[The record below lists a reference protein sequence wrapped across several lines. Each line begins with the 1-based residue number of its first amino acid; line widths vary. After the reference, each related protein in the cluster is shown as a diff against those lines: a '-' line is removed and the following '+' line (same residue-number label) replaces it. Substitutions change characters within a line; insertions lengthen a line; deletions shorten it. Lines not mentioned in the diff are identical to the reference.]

1 MGAPTHT
8 TRSLSSSLGAIFKAR
23 GAITKYGVHLV
34 VANELHSRY
43 KEVRLVAAAV
53 PGEEIEET
61 AETEETEEETEEWAF
76 QADAF
81 RVSLWSIRFGAA
93 LSTIMFGLFGLAR
106 SAPALFVVCGV
117 EVRLPLMV

>member
-1 MGAPTHT
+1 MLL
-8 TRSLSSSLGAIFKAR
+8 TRGGEAGEGEAR
-23 GAITKYGVHLV
+23 ET
-34 VANELHSRY
+34 E
-43 KEVRLVAAAV
+43 EETEE
-53 PGEEIEET
+53 PEEIEET

-106 SAPALFVVCGV
+106 SAPALFVVCSV

>member
-1 MGAPTHT
+1 MLL
-8 TRSLSSSLGAIFKAR
+8 TRGGEAGEGEAR
-23 GAITKYGVHLV
+23 ET
-34 VANELHSRY
+34 E
-43 KEVRLVAAAV
+43 
-53 PGEEIEET
+53 EET
-61 AETEETEEETEEWAF
+61 EEPEETEETEETEEETEEWAF